1 MVKTM
6 STNTNT
12 TNKATV
18 DLRAIKKAEQFLSE
32 NHLFGV
38 FYLFCGD
45 MREQGIKEKWDH
57 KARWEA
63 VSTWVGEQ
71 DVAADNPFA
80 EKPSGIEGAL
90 TEWYEK
96 IYLPSKWTNNNN
108 YRRYNKKG
116 EGQNEASEP
125 TNE

>member
-1 MVKTM
+1 M

-18 DLRAIKKAEQFLSE
+18 DLKAIKKAEQFLCE

-38 FYLFCGD
+38 FYLHCGD
-45 MREQGIKEKWDH
+45 MRGQGIKEKWDH

-63 VSTWVGEQ
+63 IAKWAGEQ
-71 DVAADNPFA
+71 ELNDINPFN
-80 EKPSGIEGAL
+80 EKPQGIESAL

-96 IYLPSKWTNNNN
+96 VYLPSKWTNNPN
-108 YRRYNKKG
+108 RKRYNKNR
-116 EGQNEASEP
+116 NEEP
-125 TNE
+125 ETNDGANE

>member
-1 MVKTM
+1 M

-18 DLRAIKKAEQFLSE
+18 DLKAIKKAERFLCE

-38 FYLFCGD
+38 FYLHCGD

-63 VSTWVGEQ
+63 ISQWVGEQ
-71 DVAADNPFA
+71 NINEDNPFA

-96 IYLPSKWTNNNN
+96 IYLPSKWSNNG
-108 YRRYNKKG
+108 YKRYNKDH
-116 EGQNEASEP
+116 GQRENGGVERE
-125 TNE
+125 